1 MSEIK
6 EQKNPTE
13 MCWNKPGPLVS
24 YGIPYKSKYRRIEN
38 NSLKQIP
45 GFWCEQPYSKSF
57 IKHYIVIIYSRF
69 FWLDAIF
76 LFTFPEALLRVRT
89 STLSKCHPAKRP
101 ALSWPILSFVSSP
114 TSSSWKDKHHI
125 WISKGKHCLLNVI
138 SAAINLEYKG
148 IARWTMHVIQI
159 LWNIVFKEQWVNIE
173 SAQNWTYM

>member
-1 MSEIK
+1 MLFLIIRWLVLEVWTTCRWLQNTCTKSKQKLNSWAVGQSNPFIMSEIK

-24 YGIPYKSKYRRIEN
+24 YGIPYKSKCRRIEN

-45 GFWCEQPYSKSF
+45 GFCCEQLYSKSL
-57 IKHYIVIIYSRF
+57 IKHYIVIIYSWF
-69 FWLDAIF
+69 FWLDGIF

-114 TSSSWKDKHHI
+114 TSSSWKEKHTHM
-125 WISKGKHCLLNVI
+125 
-138 SAAINLEYKG
+138 NL
-148 IARWTMHVIQI
+148 
-159 LWNIVFKEQWVNIE
+159 
-173 SAQNWTYM
+173 